1 MNQARSRKGGKMH
14 TGKTFTAEVQKDRTT
29 KGLKLTIM
37 IVSIGAYIISNITT
51 NRKQGKADNTN
62 KAAKA

>member
-1 MNQARSRKGGKMH
+1 MD
-14 TGKTFTAEVQKDRTT
+14 TGKTFTAEVQKDKAA

-37 IVSIGAYIISNITT
+37 IVPIMGLLYSNITT
-51 NRKQGKADNTN
+51 NGKHGKADNTN

>member
-37 IVSIGAYIISNITT
+37 IVPVMGLHYFQYHHQQETRQSRQY
-51 NRKQGKADNTN
+51 Q
-62 KAAKA
+62 